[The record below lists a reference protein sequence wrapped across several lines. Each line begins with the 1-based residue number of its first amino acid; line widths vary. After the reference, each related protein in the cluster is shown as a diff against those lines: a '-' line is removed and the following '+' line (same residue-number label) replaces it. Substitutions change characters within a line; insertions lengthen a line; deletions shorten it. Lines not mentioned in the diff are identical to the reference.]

1 MINVAMWLACQ
12 WSVSRSDTWQ
22 VQVEALMMATYT
34 SWVPCAEQTW
44 SRAPGDPLDMQH
56 ESEISL
62 WHLMPLK
69 SGDCL
74 FLQHNLAHP
83 AQKRKNKKAWPGHN
97 WEELER
103 KGQSSW
109 NLSSAYFQA
118 VFKHDSAL
126 KGSPHSLSPPNS
138 IWWDSVWH
146 TGKQIYR
153 RQMWPLMVAK
163 CFEDEKFSPSSK
175 HYYSVSDVSMHLKKK
190 KDSIK
195 LPCHCFLIQSSD
207 IFKKVKSWQEYLTP
221 GRSRE

>member
-1 MINVAMWLACQ
+1 MQSRHGAEPQVTHWICSMSQKSACDILCL
-12 WSVSRSDTWQ
+12 WSQGIVCFCSIT
-22 VQVEALMMATYT
+22 L
-34 SWVPCAEQTW
+34 PIL
-44 SRAPGDPLDMQH
+44 P
-56 ESEISL
+56 
-62 WHLMPLK
+62 K
-69 SGDCL
+69 
-74 FLQHNLAHP
+74 
-83 AQKRKNKKAWPGHN
+83 KRKNKKAWPGHN